1 MPTSYDVFRDTSLC
15 VLLIRDGLRASVIAR
30 LGDWRSVAVIQRAN
44 ESVCRFLSE
53 DGDLGVAGRGR
64 PS

>member
-1 MPTSYDVFRDTSLC
+1 MC

-30 LGDWRSVAVIQRAN
+30 LGDWRSVAAIQRAN

-53 DGDLGVAGRGR
+53 DGDRGVMERGN
-64 PS
+64 PG